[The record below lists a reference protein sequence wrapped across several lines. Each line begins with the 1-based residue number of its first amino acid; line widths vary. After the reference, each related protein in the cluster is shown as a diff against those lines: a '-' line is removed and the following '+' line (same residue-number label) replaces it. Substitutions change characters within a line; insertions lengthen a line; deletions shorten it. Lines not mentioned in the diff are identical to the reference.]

1 MAEALVNVAAE
12 HAMDGDHFFFKELW
26 DRTEGKVP
34 TRLANA
40 DGKNLPSQVVMVEI
54 CLPQPMIQ
62 AVVTST
68 VHEIVQSEQRSG
80 EADQQGEEV
89 AEPAD

>member
-1 MAEALVNVAAE
+1 MLGHVAVSRAI
-12 HAMDGDHFFFKELW
+12 AGDHFFYKEIL

-62 AVVTST
+62 AVVAST
-68 VHEIVQSEQRSG
+68 VHEIVQSDQSG
-80 EADQQGEEV
+80 GEPDNQGEQV